1 MNVKKAIAEYTTKF
15 LDMRKEKNPNKNYR
29 LDSDT
34 VKAKSIF
41 DKIELQ
47 LNKFARIVSDE
58 DRIATTIKKSS
69 LPEKARQMILKE
81 VNEGLDDSVSEQIA
95 KQKTAYLDSLD
106 ARLRDSID
114 LASYEDDGMPV
125 NTIIV
130 GVFAIVL
137 FLLAIVLAGSK
148 KSGLP
153 TQTAAVRHDWG
164 GDGKAYNRKEI

>member
-1 MNVKKAIAEYTTKF
+1 
-15 LDMRKEKNPNKNYR
+15 
-29 LDSDT
+29 
-34 VKAKSIF
+34 
-41 DKIELQ
+41 
-47 LNKFARIVSDE
+47 
-58 DRIATTIKKSS
+58 
-69 LPEKARQMILKE
+69 MILKE

-114 LASYEDDGMPV
+114 LATYEDDGMPV

-137 FLLAIVLAGSK
+137 FLLAIVFAGSK

-164 GDGKAYNRKEI
+164 SGG